1 MDEKIKEI
9 EKNIQPKS
17 YLNSFKAIEHI
28 KYLLSECERLGRLYD
43 LELGRS
49 NKAENQHFIAI
60 QKVDELER
68 RIQLAEATRDD
79 ALAYAKMYKAKINKL
94 ETALEITSGALEG
107 SQGVVKELE
116 DEIVNLKE
124 SRDTWRD
131 AYKRR

>member
-28 KYLLSECERLGRLYD
+28 KYLLSECERLERLYD

-60 QKVDELER
+60 QELVEV
-68 RIQLAEATRDD
+68 
-79 ALAYAKMYKAKINKL
+79 KAKVKEL

-116 DEIVNLKE
+116 AEVVNLKE